1 MQLDLAVVAM
11 PVASLVPYAANAR
24 AHSDAQVAQIAA
36 SIAEFG
42 FVNPVLVDASG
53 VLVAGHGRVLAAK
66 RLGLASVPAIRL
78 AHLTEAQARALRL
91 ADNQI
96 ALNSGWDEAL
106 LAAELARIREDG
118 FDLALL
124 GFDQPALDA
133 LLAEAGLDGEGG
145 NDAGEDAP
153 APEPPPVPVTRPG
166 DLWRLGRHRLL
177 CGDATSAADVQRLL
191 AGAKP
196 HLLVSDPPYGVE
208 YDPTWRN
215 AAGVS
220 ATARV
225 GNVPNDHRAD
235 WREAWALFPGDVAYV
250 WHAGRHSRVVAESLE
265 AAGFGI
271 RSQIIWAK
279 SRLVLGRGDYHWQ
292 HEPCFYAVRDGKT
305 GHWQGARDQ
314 TTLWSVA
321 TANGDEDAATVH
333 GTQKP
338 VEVMRRPMLNNSA
351 AGDLVYEPF
360 CGSGSTIIAAE
371 TSGRVCIA
379 MEITP
384 DYCDVAVLRWQE
396 FTGETPIL
404 DGEDR
409 TFDDVAAMRMASN
422 AATAAPQ
429 SASAA

>member
-1 MQLDLAVVAM
+1 MPPMQADLAVVAM

-24 AHSDAQVAQIAA
+24 THSDAQVAQIAA

-42 FVNPVLVDASG
+42 FVNPVLVDAAG
-53 VLVAGHGRVLAAK
+53 VLLAGHGRVLAAK

-106 LAAELARIREDG
+106 LAAELARIRDEG
-118 FDLALL
+118 VVDLDVL
-124 GFDQPALDA
+124 GFDQAALDA
-133 LLAEAGLDGEGG
+133 LLAEAGLGG
-145 NDAGEDAP
+145 DDDRDEDAP
-153 APEPPPVPVTRPG
+153 APEPPVQPVTRPG
-166 DLWRLGRHRLL
+166 DFWRLGRHRLL
-177 CGDATSAADVQRLL
+177 CGDATNAADVQRLL
-191 AGAKP
+191 AGATP

-225 GNVPNDHRAD
+225 GHVPNDHRAD
-235 WREAWALFPGDVAYV
+235 WREAWALFPGDVAYI
-250 WHAGRHSRVVAESLE
+250 WHAGRHARVVAESLE

-271 RSQIIWAK
+271 RSQVIWAK

-321 TANGDEDAATVH
+321 TASGDEDAATVH

-338 VEVMRRPMLNNSA
+338 VEVMRRPMLNNSV

-360 CGSGSTIIAAE
+360 CGSGSTIIAAQ
-371 TSGRVCIA
+371 TSGRVCLA

-384 DYCDVAVLRWQE
+384 DYCDVAVLRWQA
-396 FTGETPIL
+396 FTGEPAVL
-404 DGEDR
+404 GGEDR
-409 TFDDVAAMRMASN
+409 TFDDVAAARMKV
-422 AATAAPQ
+422 AA
-429 SASAA
+429 